1 MLIFII
7 LIFKKFIFFFKSK
20 IRKNFLFHG
29 VFMAKYT
36 TLLIAMAATLF
47 LVGCSS
53 HYESAPLESI
63 KTKPKVPQKVFV
75 LYKTLTKD
83 ESKAYLGRNWSKK
96 GYLPIQVVIENH
108 GEDPVRFYRKG
119 ISMPTEDLETIKNKA
134 HASTKFKTVLVGAP
148 SVACVSLGIIGLAL
162 APATF
167 GISGILAPMAIGGTG
182 IQKASTW
189 VKEDMH
195 LDQDYDEK
203 FLKDTEIQ
211 PGDVAEGIIFV
222 PKDQFIEKFKVKILD
237 AKNKKLLIIQSKRYK
252 KT

>member
-1 MLIFII
+1 MGKFRRLLPLI
-7 LIFKKFIFFFKSK
+7 
-20 IRKNFLFHG
+20 G
-29 VFMAKYT
+29 V
-36 TLLIAMAATLF
+36 LL

-53 HYESAPLESI
+53 HYESQPLESI

-75 LYKTLTKD
+75 LYKPLSKS
-83 ESKAYLGRNWSKK
+83 ESQAYLGRNWLKR
-96 GYLPIQVVIENH
+96 GYIPVQVVIENH

-119 ISMPTEDLETIKNKA
+119 IALPTEDLQTIKNKA

-148 SVACVSLGIIGLAL
+148 SVACVSLSMIGLAL

-167 GISGILAPMAIGGTG
+167 GISGILVPMAIGGTG
-182 IQKASTW
+182 IQKASCW
-189 VKEDMH
+189 VKEDMI
-195 LDQDYDEK
+195 LDQDYEEK

-222 PKDQFIEKFKVKILD
+222 PKDQFIEKFKVRILD
-237 AKNKKLLIIQSKRYK
+237 TKNQKLLIIQSRRCK